1 MEENFL
7 TAGGL
12 KKISKQEQEEINKKL
27 ERKTGFF
34 KRLIRI
40 CSQNPDLI
48 LLVLIVFFSCLAG
61 YYICRLKLG
70 MTIQEIKLEV
80 LDFIEF
86 TTFILVTAVTFV
98 SKLFVKQGVIS
109 RELSNS
115 TQKPSDL
122 TGRSLID

>member
-1 MEENFL
+1 MGELE
-7 TAGGL
+7 
-12 KKISKQEQEEINKKL
+12 KISKEKQEELNKYN
-27 ERKTGFF
+27 ERKTSFF

-70 MTIQEIKLEV
+70 MSVQEIKLEI
-80 LDFIEF
+80 LDFVEF
-86 TTFILVTAVTFV
+86 VSFIIITCITFI